1 MSWSVVRPA
10 GLTPANARLEH
21 SEEANHRIKGVVP
34 VREAALNFLPEAILN
49 SDALGVSP
57 AKERCAELFPVGG
70 VALAAERLFGEPG
83 VAFCRVGF
91 GYNDVSWH
99 KQGGQGDEYQL
110 STTCPFRGG
119 FLRALRLPA
128 VPQNQRD

>member
-1 MSWSVVRPA
+1 V
-10 GLTPANARLEH
+10 AR
-21 SEEANHRIKGVVP
+21 
-34 VREAALNFLPEAILN
+34 
-49 SDALGVSP
+49 
-57 AKERCAELFPVGG
+57 
-70 VALAAERLFGEPG
+70 AAERLFGEPG